1 MNNLERIPTMLDI
14 INVLECF
21 APVFSAR
28 VWQNA
33 EILLIGAIL
42 CGKERTVAA
51 ILRVMGLG
59 NDPHFVNYHRVL
71 SKARWSGLQA
81 AKILLGLLV
90 ALVPVDLPIIIGV
103 DDTIERRKG
112 KKIKAKGCYRDP
124 VRSTKKHVIRCFGL
138 KWLSMMLIVPVPW
151 SERHWAL
158 PFLTALTPSE
168 EGNAQEN
175 RRHKTTID
183 WTIQMIKQVSRWLV
197 DRSIILIGDGSFA
210 CIRLAHTCIQLG
222 KVTLISRLRLDARL
236 FDFPGPEVPGKR
248 GPKPQKGDRLPKLKD
263 LMDDPDQ
270 DWQEAHVKWYG
281 GVMKRIRFLTGV
293 CLWHTPGQ
301 KPVPIRWVLVV
312 DPNGKCDPEA
322 FFSTDT
328 QLTPV
333 QIVEYFVLRWGV
345 EVTFQESRRHLGV
358 ETQRQWA
365 DKAIAR
371 STPALMGLFSI
382 VCLMALKLISTGKEL
397 IPQTTAWYQ
406 KQDATFSDVLTF
418 VRRYI
423 WADKYVKSAHDNGY
437 VLFPIQKWEAI
448 LDLLATA
455 A

>member
-1 MNNLERIPTMLDI
+1 MLDI

-21 APVFSAR
+21 APVFSDT
-28 VWQNA
+28 VWQHA
-33 EILLIGAIL
+33 LTLLIGAIL
-42 CGKERTVAA
+42 CRKERTVAST
-51 ILRVMGLG
+51 LRIMGLG

-81 AKILLGLLV
+81 SKILLGLLV
-90 ALVPVDLPIIIGV
+90 ALVPANCPIIIGV

-124 VRSTKKHVIRCFGL
+124 VRSTEKHVIRCFGL
-138 KWLSMMLIVPVPW
+138 KWLCMMLIAPVPW
-151 SERHWAL
+151 SQRCWSL
-158 PFLTALTPSE
+158 PFLTVLTPSKKA
-168 EGNAQEN
+168 NAQEN

-183 WTIQMIKQVSRWLV
+183 WTIQMIKQVSRWLAG
-197 DRSIILIGDGSFA
+197 RSIILIGDGSFA
-210 CIRLAHTCIQLG
+210 CIGLAHTCIQLS

-236 FDFPGPEVPGKR
+236 FGFPGPEVPGKK
-248 GPKPQKGDRLPKLKD
+248 GPKPQKGERLPKLKD
-263 LMDDPDQ
+263 LVDDPDQ

-281 GVMKRIRFLTGV
+281 GIMKHIRFLTGV

-301 KPVPIRWVLVV
+301 KPVLLRWVLVV
-312 DPNGKCDPEA
+312 DPDGKCRTEA

-328 QLTPV
+328 QHTPI
-333 QIVEYFVLRWGV
+333 QIIEYFVLRWGM

-358 ETQRQWA
+358 ETQRQWT

-382 VCLMALKLISTGKEL
+382 VSLMALRLISEGKEL
-397 IPQTTAWYQ
+397 IPQATAWYQ
-406 KQDATFSDVLTF
+406 KQDATFSDVLAF

-423 WADKYVKSAHDNGY
+423 WADKYVMSTNNTGY
-437 VLFPIQKWEAI
+437 VLFPDQEWEAI
-448 LDLLATA
+448 LDILATA

>member
-1 MNNLERIPTMLDI
+1 MEDI
-14 INVLECF
+14 INVLEQF

-33 EILLIGAIL
+33 LILLIGAIL
-42 CGKERTVAA
+42 CRKERTVAG

-90 ALVPVDLPIIIGV
+90 VLVPVNCPIIIGI

-112 KKIKAKGCYRDP
+112 KKIKAKGRYRDP
-124 VRSTKKHVIRCFGL
+124 VRSIHKHVIHCFGL

-158 PFLTALTPSE
+158 PFLTVLTPSE
-168 EGNAQEN
+168 KANAHEN

-183 WTIQMIKQVSRWLV
+183 WTIQMIKQVSRWLT

-236 FDFPGPEVPGKR
+236 FGFPGPEVPGKR
-248 GPKPQKGDRLPKLKD
+248 GPKPQKGERLPKLKD
-263 LMDDPDQ
+263 LVDDPEQ
-270 DWQEAHVKWYG
+270 EWQETHVKWYG
-281 GVMKRIRFLTGV
+281 GVMKCVCFLTGV

-301 KPVPIRWVLVV
+301 KPVLIRWVLVV
-312 DPNGKCDPEA
+312 DPDEKCKPEA

-333 QIVEYFVLRWGV
+333 QIVEYFVLRWSV

-358 ETQRQWA
+358 ETQRQWTE
-365 DKAIAR
+365 KAIAR
-371 STPALMGLFSI
+371 STPALMSLGTS
-382 VCLMALKLISTGKEL
+382 VCLMALRLISTGKEL

-406 KQDATFSDVLTF
+406 KQEVTFSDVLAF
-418 VRRYI
+418 VRQHI
-423 WADKYVKSAHDNGY
+423 WVHKYNKSADSAGY
-437 VLFPIQKWEAI
+437 VLFPAQEWEAL
-448 LDLLATA
+448 LDLLADA